1 MRVWWAAALV
11 LGSVS
16 QVGWGQFA
24 GSTDKSG
31 HTRLSL
37 VAKTVSLSEVRHPV
51 ETVADVP
58 EMKYE
63 NGYFVGLAD
72 TGAVTVLDKEGRTT
86 ANFKPRPEIKD
97 FAGEFVNLQAHDV
110 TAAADGSSVVVSVVF
125 MLPKDARRY
134 FYLLKYD
141 KEGNFVEQTDLGAWR
156 ATRICSAED
165 GSIWTLSGEERLG
178 RSVYSP
184 GEGVLRNYKT
194 SAGLQKAVAPRS
206 QFAED
211 SRNSFANNSA
221 IDCSNGVHALTGNG
235 QWLDYTSDGTLTA
248 VPLDDAGPDRADR
261 FPKLRG
267 FAYLETGHVYG
278 LFDDGSRD
286 ATLRRFVAL
295 LPSADG
301 LTLHWSAIA
310 LQHPK
315 SDVSAALG
323 ESTPSPAQTVTYLLG
338 ADHSDGEQ
346 IVRRTSAGSAIVWA
360 QPVLQVR

>member
-1 MRVWWAAALV
+1 MRIWWAAALV

-24 GSTDKSG
+24 GSTDESG
-31 HTRLSL
+31 HTHINP
-37 VAKTVSLSEVRHPV
+37 VAKTVSLGEVRHSI
-51 ETVADVP
+51 ETVADVS
-58 EMKYE
+58 EMKYQ
-63 NGYFVGLAD
+63 NGYFVGL
-72 TGAVTVLDKEGRTT
+72 TGTGGVEVLDKDGRTI
-86 ANFKPRPEIKD
+86 ASFKPRPEIKD
-97 FAGEFVNLQAHDV
+97 FAGEFVNLEPMDV
-110 TAAADGSSVVVSVVF
+110 AATADGSIVVSVVF
-125 MLPKDARRY
+125 ELSDRGRRY

-141 KEGNFVEQTDLGAWR
+141 KGGNYVDETDLGAWR
-156 ATRICSAED
+156 AVKICAAED

-178 RSVYSP
+178 LAVYSP
-184 GEGVLRNYKT
+184 SEGVLRNYKA

-211 SRNSFANNSA
+211 SRNSFTFNSA
-221 IDCSNGVHALTGNG
+221 IDCSKDVHALTGDG
-235 QWLDYTSDGTLTA
+235 QWLEYTADGTLTIL
-248 VPLDDAGPDRADR
+248 PMDDAAPDRADGL
-261 FPKLRG
+261 PKLRG

-278 LFDDGSRD
+278 LLDDGSRD
-286 ATLRRFVAL
+286 AILRRFVEL

-310 LQHPK
+310 LPHPK
-315 SDVSAALG
+315 SEVSAALG

-346 IVRRTSAGSAIVWA
+346 IVYRTSAGSAIVWA

>member
-1 MRVWWAAALV
+1 MRIWWAAALV
-11 LGSVS
+11 LGSVA

-24 GSTDKSG
+24 GSTDESG
-31 HTRLSL
+31 HTHINP
-37 VAKTVSLSEVRHPV
+37 VAKTVSLGEVRQSV
-51 ETVADVP
+51 ETVADVS

-63 NGYFVGLAD
+63 NGYFVGLTD
-72 TGAVTVLDKEGRTT
+72 TGGVKVLDKDGRTI
-86 ANFKPRPEIKD
+86 ASFKPRPEIKD
-97 FAGEFVNLQAHDV
+97 FAGEFVNLEPMDV
-110 TAAADGSSVVVSVVF
+110 AAAADGCIVVSVVF

-141 KEGNFVEQTDLGAWR
+141 KEGNYVEQTDLGSWR
-156 ATRICSAED
+156 ALKICAAAD

-178 RSVYSP
+178 HAVYSP

-206 QFAED
+206 QFAD
-211 SRNSFANNSA
+211 DKRNSFMTNSA
-221 IDCSNGVHALTGNG
+221 IDCSNGVHALTGDG
-235 QWLDYTSDGTLTA
+235 QWLEYTRDGTLTT
-248 VPLDDAGPDRADR
+248 LRMDDAEPSRADR
-261 FPKLRG
+261 LPKLRG

-278 LFDDGSRD
+278 LLDDGSRE
-286 ATLRRFVAL
+286 ATLRRFVEL

-310 LQHPK
+310 LPHPK
-315 SDVSAALG
+315 SDVSAAFG
-323 ESTPSPAQTVTYLLG
+323 ESTPSPVQAVTYLLG

-346 IVRRTSAGSAIVWA
+346 IVYRTSAGSAIVWT